1 MERKTKQAI
10 IGTSIALLIIF
21 IIIIASVMK
30 SLTPSKEV
38 IALDEY

>member
-21 IIIIASVMK
+21 IVIIASIFK
-30 SLTPSKEV
+30 TLTPSKEV
-38 IALDEY
+38 M